1 MFFSSGVSQPMPGV
15 PVFVPGHQGFAQHV
29 QFAGQQMMESQ
40 GAPSHHGPQ
49 GSGGPQPGTV
59 VGNGRGTDYKVIK
72 ELGAGCF
79 GTVCKVQRQRD
90 GKVLAMKFQE
100 LQSPQQRQ
108 EIQKEVDFLRKMR
121 NPNIVSFFEDFSFQ
135 RYICIVMEFCDGG
148 TLQKHVESR
157 KQRGFSVLRI
167 AGYVAQLADGL
178 EFIHSKNV
186 AHRDLKSENVMMT
199 STMQIKISDFGCG
212 KTLPQGSNAVMT
224 MTGGDMMI
232 IPPEMAHRIQGV
244 PAQGQVGPAYDMWG
258 CGVILAEMVTL
269 QLMRKDICK
278 SKPLSL
284 NKPAEDKILSDAKRN
299 YGGKFYNLLSNLL
312 QHNPDR
318 RWSARQVRNEVK
330 SFLKSEHKA
339 SDGQT
344 LKKVAAQLG
353 VPESQLAE
361 AWTNFQTADTHG
373 KGAIT
378 VGQLKALLT
387 LLHIDVSSRALME
400 RFDADKS
407 GTMDFKEFATFWLQR
422 NSSWMPTVVPGSTSG
437 AEDAIMVQRVYG
449 IPAGDF
455 QKLKAA
461 FQNYDTDRSGDVTAI
476 GMWTVLQT
484 AGVNMGSDFQS
495 YLDRFASET
504 PTHKNIGC
512 MVHSTRVFFQTSLL
526 GHPKSLAPSSICCTC
541 RNTA

>member
-1 MFFSSGVSQPMPGV
+1 
-15 PVFVPGHQGFAQHV
+15 
-29 QFAGQQMMESQ
+29 
-40 GAPSHHGPQ
+40 
-49 GSGGPQPGTV
+49 
-59 VGNGRGTDYKVIK
+59 
-72 ELGAGCF
+72 
-79 GTVCKVQRQRD
+79 
-90 GKVLAMKFQE
+90 
-100 LQSPQQRQ
+100 
-108 EIQKEVDFLRKMR
+108 
-121 NPNIVSFFEDFSFQ
+121 
-135 RYICIVMEFCDGG
+135 MEFCDGG

-495 YLDRFASET
+495 YLDRVGPDHNTKTFT
-504 PTHKNIGC
+504 FDDILHWTKNHVDWTTHTLKSNPSSPSHHSARPGAGLRPSGSSA
-512 MVHSTRVFFQTSLL
+512 MSTSGHSTSAHSTSAISSAGSSKHSSGISYQVNQRVWVKRTSGDWAAAKIQQVTNEAYVVLYTETDK
-526 GHPKSLAPSSICCTC
+526 GSTKSIKFSLAAEYLRP
-541 RNTA
+541 RD